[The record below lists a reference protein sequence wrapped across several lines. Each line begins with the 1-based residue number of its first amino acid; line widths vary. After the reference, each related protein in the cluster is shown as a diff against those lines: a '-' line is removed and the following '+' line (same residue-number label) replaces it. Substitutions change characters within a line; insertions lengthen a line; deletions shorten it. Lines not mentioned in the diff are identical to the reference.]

1 MNSSPSPSSLSST
14 SSTIG
19 PTKKRTSKSH
29 VPTACVNCKK
39 AHLAC
44 DLSRPCK
51 RCVSVGK
58 AETCYDIQH
67 KKRGRP
73 KLRDKRITAP
83 WKTSNALGDNNNGS
97 SITTQS
103 VMAVVPAL
111 APGFAHSRFIMTQPP
126 SYTELKAGNTTQRP
140 QILTVFLSIDLQCAR
155 VSDESLELIGL
166 YPQELA
172 HRSLYEFIVPE
183 DTDALARVHRCLLSA
198 RLPNTQT
205 MVHSTSSIFTS
216 FPPSNLLS
224 IANGSQTFK
233 EKLSI
238 QRPDGTTE
246 LFDARFY
253 LGGGL
258 GADLFV
264 SSSLSQL
271 YIVCLLTP
279 ADRSSSPRPISP
291 KQQSQ
296 PPQPPL
302 PISTHSSS
310 SPSLPSP
317 LDHHQPPPPPTPTLH
332 DPTLGWPAVTSS
344 VSQDDDSSSVDHQP
358 VWMHPHDYVY
368 PLPNTTK
375 SMVTPPPPPVNINT
389 ANSTSAF
396 TSSTTISSQ

>member
-1 MNSSPSPSSLSST
+1 MNSLPSPSSLSST
-14 SSTIG
+14 SSSTG
-19 PTKKRTSKSH
+19 TTKKRTSKSH

-51 RCVSVGK
+51 RCVSVGR
-58 AETCYDIQH
+58 ADTCYDIQH

-83 WKTSNALGDNNNGS
+83 WKT
-97 SITTQS
+97 
-103 VMAVVPAL
+103 MPAL

-126 SYTELKAGNTTQRP
+126 SYTEAKAGNTATTQRP
-140 QILTVFLSIDLQCAR
+140 QILTMFLSIDLRCAR

-183 DTDALARVHRCLLSA
+183 DTEALARVHRCLLSA

-238 QRPDGTTE
+238 QRSEGTTE

-279 ADRSSSPRPISP
+279 ADRSSSPRSISP

-296 PPQPPL
+296 PQQQPL
-302 PISTHSSS
+302 SSISTHS
-310 SPSLPSP
+310 PPP
-317 LDHHQPPPPPTPTLH
+317 PPPPPIPPPALDHHQPPPPPPTPTLN
-332 DPTLGWPAVTSS
+332 DPTAGWPSAPTTGSA
-344 VSQDDDSSSVDHQP
+344 SQDDDSSPIDHQP

-375 SMVTPPPPPVNINT
+375 SIVNAPSSMSIN
-389 ANSTSAF
+389 ASNSACAF
-396 TSSTTISSQ
+396 TPTTSTTSISSQ

>member
-1 MNSSPSPSSLSST
+1 M
-14 SSTIG
+14 
-19 PTKKRTSKSH
+19 
-29 VPTACVNCKK
+29 
-39 AHLAC
+39 
-44 DLSRPCK
+44 
-51 RCVSVGK
+51 
-58 AETCYDIQH
+58 
-67 KKRGRP
+67 
-73 KLRDKRITAP
+73 
-83 WKTSNALGDNNNGS
+83 
-97 SITTQS
+97 
-103 VMAVVPAL
+103 
-111 APGFAHSRFIMTQPP
+111 
-126 SYTELKAGNTTQRP
+126 
-140 QILTVFLSIDLQCAR
+140 
-155 VSDESLELIGL
+155 IGL

-271 YIVCLLTP
+271 YIVCLLTVRNHDIDSTLKANSSITLKP
-279 ADRSSSPRPISP
+279 ADRSTSPRPISP

-302 PISTHSSS
+302 PISTQSSS
-310 SPSLPSP
+310 LPSLPPP

-332 DPTLGWPAVTSS
+332 DPTIGWPAVTSS

-375 SMVTPPPPPVNINT
+375 SMVAPASPPVNINT
-389 ANSTSAF
+389 ANSTSVF